1 MGSSRAKEKI
11 SGNARKEPRIDPS
24 NPLSSPASLHAPFP
38 LLNRS
43 RLLNRVV
50 SFYHQSF
57 CEDRRGAEYLKTQG
71 ISDREIFS
79 DFKVGFGNGTLLN
92 AVPGE
97 GEVWEALKE
106 IGILNTEGQEV
117 FYGCV
122 VFPIFDENHDCVD
135 HYGRKIM

>member
-1 MGSSRAKEKI
+1 MAETF
-11 SGNARKEPRIDPS
+11 NPARIVVTAHPRIPDG
-24 NPLSSPASLHAPFP
+24 LKVA
-38 LLNRS
+38 
-43 RLLNRVV
+43 
-50 SFYHQSF
+50 
-57 CEDRRGAEYLKTQG
+57 GAISEYLKTQG
-71 ISDREIFS
+71 ITDREIFS